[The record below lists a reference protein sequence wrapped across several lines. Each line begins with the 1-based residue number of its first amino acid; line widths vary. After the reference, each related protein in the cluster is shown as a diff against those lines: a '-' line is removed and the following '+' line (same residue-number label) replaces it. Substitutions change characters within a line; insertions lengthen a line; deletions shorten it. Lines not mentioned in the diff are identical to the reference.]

1 MSIPTDY
8 YEPKMTKYNCK
19 CGKTKELSK
28 ATIVHVDGDW
38 ETKEALCKCG
48 KYMQSEPLEGMPSL
62 KRTEESLSK
71 KKRGDKLWD
80 GAKEKLCGERGIN
93 EDF

>member
-1 MSIPTDY
+1 
-8 YEPKMTKYNCK
+8 MTLYKCK
-19 CGKTKELSK
+19 CGKEKELAK
-28 ATIVHVDGDW
+28 ATIVLRDKKCVV
-38 ETKEALCKCG
+38 KESLCKCG
-48 KYMQSEPLEGMPSL
+48 KYMDSEPEEGMPSI

-80 GAKEKLCGERGIN
+80 SAKEKLIGERGIN

>member
-1 MSIPTDY
+1 
-8 YEPKMTKYNCK
+8 MTLYKCK
-19 CGKTKELSK
+19 CGNSKEINR
-28 ATIVHVDGDW
+28 ATIGLRDSKWVCVN
-38 ETKEALCKCG
+38 AVCSCG
-48 KYMQSEPLEGMPSL
+48 QYMDSEPKEGMPSI

-80 GAKEKLCGERGIN
+80 GAKEKLLGERGIN